1 MERVCKA
8 LKWLFY
14 GLTTLAVLSVTALIV
29 LTTAAVLFILKIF
42 IGLIVAV
49 TLAATLLKELVV
61 PSKTP

>member
-1 MERVCKA
+1 MERVRKA

-42 IGLIVAV
+42 IGLVVAV
-49 TLAATLLKELVV
+49 TLAASLIKELFSS
-61 PSKTP
+61 PKPP